1 MTQSK
6 KIAITGGIGSGKSAL
21 CGVLRG
27 LGYAVF
33 SCDEI
38 SAQLWKDAQYLKS
51 LSAAFPDCCTADGID
66 RKKLTEKV
74 FSDGAA
80 RRRLNALAHPQI
92 MQKLFNEMAAHAV
105 SFAEVPL
112 LYEEGLEGAFDGVIA
127 LRRPLE
133 QRVASVRARDGL
145 NDGEIARRMA
155 AQLDAAELDKKQ
167 CFLLEN
173 DGRMQTLER
182 GAREALL
189 YFGIA

>member
-6 KIAITGGIGSGKSAL
+6 KIAVTGGIGSGKSAF
-21 CGVLRG
+21 CDVLRG

-38 SAQLWKDAQYLKS
+38 SAQLWTDAQYLKS
-51 LSAAFPDCCTADGID
+51 LGAAFPDCCTAGEID
-66 RKKLTEKV
+66 RKKLTEKI
-74 FSDGAA
+74 FSDEAA

-92 MQKLFNEMAAHAV
+92 MQNLLAAMAAHGV

-133 QRVASVRARDGL
+133 QRIASVRVRDGL
-145 NDGEIARRMA
+145 KDEEILLRMA
-155 AQLDAAELDKKQ
+155 AQLDVAELNKKQ

-173 DGRMQTLER
+173 DGKMQTLEA
-182 GAREALL
+182 GARAALRH
-189 YFGIA
+189 FGIA